1 MLSAK
6 AFGTSTLN
14 VNNNS
19 FPGSVITDRDFRET
33 GPRKQNLRPKLFL
46 IWAALNFPWYLWPVK
61 MLNSGF
67 SLVYSVFDGQRL
79 GHGFLTVS

>member
-19 FPGSVITDRDFRET
+19 FTGPVITNRDFGET
-33 GPRKQNLRPKLFL
+33 GPKKQNLRPKLFL
-46 IWAALNFPWYLWPVK
+46 VWAALNFPSYVWPVK
-61 MLNSGF
+61 MLNQPCF
-67 SLVYSVFDGQRL
+67 SY
-79 GHGFLTVS
+79 TVCLMVND

>member
-6 AFGTSTLN
+6 AFGISTLN

-33 GPRKQNLRPKLFL
+33 GARKQNLRPKLFL
-46 IWAALNFPWYLWPVK
+46 VWAALNFPLYVWPVK
-61 MLNSGF
+61 MLNSAL

-79 GHGFLTVS
+79 GNGFFTVS

>member
-6 AFGTSTLN
+6 TFGTSTLN

-19 FPGSVITDRDFRET
+19 FPGPVITDRDFRET
-33 GPRKQNLRPKLFL
+33 GPKKQNLRPNLFL
-46 IWAALNFPWYLWPVK
+46 VCAALNFPSYVWPEK
-61 MLNSGF
+61 NAQSALF
-67 SLVYSVFDGQRL
+67 FVYSVFDGQRL